1 MCLSMSSLHELLL
14 FLISWDVT
22 TAFFWSEWPVRPEC
36 PDGYKSKEIKYLQFK
51 CVRQDCPAGYFGDN
65 CKRRCAFPYYG
76 KNCQSICDCGRK
88 LCDFLKGC
96 PTPFPFCPDGYLGK
110 YCETECRYPNYGQ
123 QCQQECL
130 CPKVHCN
137 ISSGCLKY
145 MNDSFKRHPTKP
157 SNNTSTHAKVDE
169 TYNIATL
176 ENPSTISRKGTDQHI
191 CPDGF
196 HGSNCKTPCRY
207 PSYGAYCQKKCS
219 CSRILCNATSGCPRS
234 NHEEKNRSFATRR
247 STVFFASSARTT
259 DEKEG
264 KMEAKARHQVKGIP
278 SVNIEIL
285 WSIVVLAVLTVSLV
299 IGHIYLTFSKRLQ
312 RRRIHVQSSENV
324 YSIADDE

>member
-176 ENPSTISRKGTDQHI
+176 ENPSTISRKGT
-191 CPDGF
+191 
-196 HGSNCKTPCRY
+196 
-207 PSYGAYCQKKCS
+207 
-219 CSRILCNATSGCPRS
+219 
-234 NHEEKNRSFATRR
+234 EEKNRSFATRR

-259 DEKEG
+259 DEKGIKLITGGKVYQKEIAVVYTEG